1 MSASSVKPNSS
12 SKNVGWNILAGKFRA
27 DFWAKLFGWKCQ
39 NVWRTYL
46 PTSWSVKVLEM
57 LTHLKIAINSKSKMK
72 ICYQQYIWWRYCCQ
86 NHNCGQ
92 KSIQLRLFISDAHI
106 RDIRY
111 RIQWG
116 ISIFSFTCHHLLRP
130 RQILYFSQVFNTH
143 FTFIVSQFTK
153 VTMKKIMTMMKI
165 QQARVYYSKWAGSKF
180 MAIDNKFSVRHWN
193 TQCWWPPG
201 WWRW

>member
-1 MSASSVKPNSS
+1 MSKCVADLPTNQQIGEIAGDAYA
-12 SKNVGWNILAGKFRA
+12 SKNSDQLQEQDENL
-27 DFWAKLFGWKCQ
+27 
-39 NVWRTYL
+39 L
-46 PTSWSVKVLEM
+46 PTVYMVAPL
-57 LTHLKIAINSKSKMK
+57 LSKP
-72 ICYQQYIWWRYCCQ
+72 
-86 NHNCGQ
+86 HCGQ

-143 FTFIVSQFTK
+143 FTFIISQFTK

-165 QQARVYYSKWAGSKF
+165 QQARVYYSK
-180 MAIDNKFSVRHWN
+180 
-193 TQCWWPPG
+193 
-201 WWRW
+201 